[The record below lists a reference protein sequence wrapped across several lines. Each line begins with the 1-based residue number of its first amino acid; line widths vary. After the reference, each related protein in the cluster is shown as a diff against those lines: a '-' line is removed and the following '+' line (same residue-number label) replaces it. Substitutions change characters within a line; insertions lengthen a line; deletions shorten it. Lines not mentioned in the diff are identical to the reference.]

1 MMRDQAQELRE
12 LAARVGTNKSPEMPA
27 RAGRVLTV
35 TSGKGGVGKTNLTV
49 NLGLALQRRGH
60 RVLLFD
66 ADLGLANVGVILGA
80 VPGPNLSQVL
90 RGEKELAEI
99 VSSHRG
105 LQLVSGGS
113 GVQEL
118 LDMEEWQLQRFLR
131 GLEELEIHN
140 DFMIID
146 TAAGISRQ
154 VLAFV
159 LSAEDIIV
167 VTTPEPTAITDAYA
181 LIKVIASHNH
191 QAVVRLL
198 VNRAAN
204 PQVAGQVVRKLQLV
218 SREFLGLELH
228 NLGYVLEDN
237 AITRAVMAQEPFYL
251 AHPQAAA
258 SKCVDYVADQFSTG
272 RAGTGSR
279 PETGLFQ
286 RMLSLFR

>member
-1 MMRDQAQELRE
+1 MRDQAQELRE
-12 LAARVGTNKSPEMPA
+12 LAARLGTSKSLEVQP
-27 RAGRVLTV
+27 RGGRVLTI

-80 VPGPNLSQVL
+80 VPGANLSQVM
-90 RGEKELAEI
+90 RGEKELSEI
-99 VSSHRG
+99 VSRHRG

-113 GVQEL
+113 GVQEM

-159 LSAEDIIV
+159 LSAGDIIV

-181 LIKVIASHNH
+181 LIKIIASHNH

-198 VNRAAN
+198 VNRVTN
-204 PQVAGQVVRKLQLV
+204 PQMAGQVVKKLQLV
-218 SREFLGLELH
+218 SREFLGLELQ
-228 NLGYVLEDN
+228 NLGYVLEDST
-237 AITRAVMAQEPFYL
+237 ITRAVMAQEPFYL
-251 AHPQAAA
+251 SHPQAAA
-258 SKCVDYVADQFSTG
+258 SKCVDYVADQF
-272 RAGTGSR
+272 AGAQPGSGSASE
-279 PETGLFQ
+279 PGLFQ
-286 RMLSLFR
+286 RMLGLFR